1 MLLVVSYVFN
11 SNYAKLFDPKL
22 DMGGDNIVYYSLG
35 QSLAHGEGYSN
46 IYTLEKTPHTH
57 FPPGYPYFI
66 SKLIK
71 VFPENIL
78 TVKKANGFLL
88 YCSVLV
94 LFFIIFITT
103 RNSILAFCAC
113 LLASMHKELLR
124 YATIMM
130 SEPLYIFLSLT
141 AILLALLLAAPPSE
155 KKRPWL
161 WWIGAVFYGLVLAYS
176 YLVRTMGLSLVFA
189 LIGWLVILA
198 IVSLVK
204 KRKVQSARCFLLC
217 LIAIVAVGTAK
228 LSWDARNRDLGA
240 TSGSTYKSNFLK
252 KTNNEDMEGI
262 EDWKVRVKSNTAN
275 FITRWIPEVSWMKVQ
290 ATPSADVVV
299 PYDKKEWIYGFLL
312 IPVILAGC
320 LYLKSGRLLM
330 LFYVGLTVGVL
341 IFYPEQFGGTRYITP
356 IIPLL
361 VFFMLN
367 GISALIAGIFRLFK
381 SKASPM
387 LAQSVA
393 IVLVTFLWLSP
404 RFVQAQEPYRSTAA
418 LKSWLNV
425 PQTHP
430 TSINMRN
437 FLLAVQY
444 CGDSLPEDAR
454 VVCRKP
460 ELYYMYSNYHRSKRF
475 PNYAEPDTV
484 YSFLCRDS
492 INYLIVDNWFR
503 HAYVTLV
510 PCIYKYEEKF
520 KLVKQFGEIDT
531 VNQINPTYVVYF
543 NDFWGYHG
551 DLKDGVREGEGVLNQ
566 QNGNSYVGSFAN
578 GLPNGQGT
586 YYDPQGNVIASG
598 IWHDGYITVP
608 ARR

>member
-1 MLLVVSYVFN
+1 MLLVLSYVFN

-22 DMGGDNIVYYSLG
+22 DMGGDNITYYSLG
-35 QSLAHGEGYSN
+35 QSLSHGEGYSN
-46 IYTLEKTPHTH
+46 IFTLDKTPHTH

-71 VFPENIL
+71 IFPENIL

-88 YCSVLV
+88 YCSILV

-130 SEPLYIFLSLT
+130 SEPLFIFLSLT

-161 WWIGAVFYGLVLAYS
+161 WWIGAVFYGMVLAYS

-189 LIGWLVILA
+189 LIGWLGILA

-204 KRKVQSARCFLLC
+204 KRKTQGVRCILLC
-217 LIAIVAVGTAK
+217 LITVVAVGTAK
-228 LSWDARNRDLGA
+228 LSWDTRNRNLGVA
-240 TSGSTYKSNFLK
+240 TGSNYKSDFFK

-262 EDWKVRVKSNTAN
+262 EDWKTRIKSNTSN
-275 FITRWIPEVSWMKVQ
+275 FITRWIPEVSWMKEQV
-290 ATPSADVVV
+290 APSADVVV
-299 PYDKKEWIYGFLL
+299 PYEKKEWVYGFLL
-312 IPVILAGC
+312 LPVIIAGC

-367 GISALIAGIFRLFK
+367 GLSALVAGIFRLLK
-381 SKASPM
+381 LKASPM
-387 LAQSVA
+387 PVQSVA
-393 IVLVTFLWLSP
+393 ILLVTFLWLSP
-404 RFVQAQEPYRSTAA
+404 RFVQAQKPFRSIAT

-425 PQTHP
+425 PQNNTS
-430 TSINMRN
+430 SINMRN

-460 ELYYMYSNYHRSKRF
+460 ELYYMFSNYHRSKRF
-475 PNYAEPDTV
+475 PLYAEPDTV

-492 INYLIVDNWFR
+492 INYLIVDNWYR
-503 HAYVTLV
+503 HAFVTLV
-510 PCIYKYEEKF
+510 PCIYKYEDKF
-520 KLVKQFGEIDT
+520 RVVKQFGEIDT
-531 VNQINPTYVVYF
+531 INEINPAYVVYF

-586 YYDPQGNVIASG
+586 YYDSNGNVIASG
-598 IWHDGYITVP
+598 IWQDGTITVP
-608 ARR
+608 SR